1 MNATIAAAFPIYKST
16 HVAEACAMF
25 LEQFKGR
32 YQLTVAERK
41 ATIIQDVYEGEAEK
55 VWQDAILGN
64 EKQDTFT
71 E

>member
-25 LEQFKGR
+25 LEQFKGH
-32 YQLTVAERK
+32 YQLTVAER
-41 ATIIQDVYEGEAEK
+41 QDVYEGEAEK
-55 VWQDAILGN
+55 VWQDALLGN

>member
-32 YQLTVAERK
+32 YQLTVAER
-41 ATIIQDVYEGEAEK
+41 QDVYEGEAEK
-55 VWQDAILGN
+55 VWQDALLGN